1 MIPLPTIPESDL
13 DLSDIPACPPCPRH
27 RILVVDDDVYVR
39 ELNAGVLIRCGYH
52 VDTAVDGV
60 DAWRALHEDHYDL
73 LITDEQ
79 MPWVTGLE
87 LIQKLRAEAILLP
100 VILASG
106 LPPLD
111 EWNQH
116 PELRIQ
122 AVVTKPCTL
131 AVLLQTVKSVLCEAA
146 RQGTFPGPGADIP
159 GPNGLV
165 LPSHL
170 LADQC

>member
-1 MIPLPTIPESDL
+1 MNPLQTTRLETLPDALTFPVNLPS
-13 DLSDIPACPPCPRH
+13 PRH

-39 ELNAGVLIRCGYH
+39 ELNAGVLIRFGYY

-87 LIQKLRAEAILLP
+87 LIQKLRAEAMVLP

-106 LPPLD
+106 LPPVNDMDQLPAL
-111 EWNQH
+111 N
-116 PELRIQ
+116 IQ
-122 AVVTKPCTL
+122 ALVTKPCTL
-131 AVLLQTVKSVLCEAA
+131 AVLLQTVKSVLA
-146 RQGTFPGPGADIP
+146 GAEGRGASQFLSRDT
-159 GPNGLV
+159 
-165 LPSHL
+165 
-170 LADQC
+170 D

>member
-1 MIPLPTIPESDL
+1 MNPLPPKHPVTAIDR
-13 DLSDIPACPPCPRH
+13 LSSPMLGTQRR

-39 ELNAGVLIRCGYH
+39 ELNAGVLIRSGYH

-60 DAWRALHEDHYDL
+60 DAWRALHDEHYDL

-87 LIQKLRAEAILLP
+87 LIQKLRAEAMLLP

-111 EWNQH
+111 DLSRE
-116 PELRIQ
+116 PGLRIQ
-122 AVVTKPCTL
+122 AVVTKPCPL
-131 AVLLQTVKSVLCEAA
+131 AVLLQTVESVLSDA
-146 RQGTFPGPGADIP
+146 RAT
-159 GPNGLV
+159 L
-165 LPSHL
+165 
-170 LADQC
+170 